1 MKVVAAIDSFKGS
14 LSSIEAGNA
23 AKEGVLRVFPQ
34 AEVVVS
40 PLADGGEGT
49 VEALCYALNGEKV
62 IKTVT
67 GPNGKNVSAS
77 YGIIGET
84 AVIEMAE
91 ASGITL
97 VSGEEKNPM
106 HTTTFG
112 FGELIKDAISK
123 GCRDFIIGIGGSATN
138 DGGIG
143 MLAALGFE
151 FLDKNGKAVS
161 YGAKGVG
168 EIEYIKNDKVLTEL
182 SECTFT
188 VACDVTNPL
197 CGENGCSAVYG
208 PQKGAKKEDIAVM
221 DEYLHRYALLTKK
234 LYPDADENKQGAGAA
249 GGLGFAISSYLGGAL
264 KSGIDI
270 VLNAINLEEKIKDAD
285 LVFTGEGRMDF
296 QTAMGKA
303 PGGVAKLA
311 KKYNKSVIAFAGA
324 VKEDA
329 RECNEKGIDAFFPVL
344 REVCS
349 LDEAMNKENAYKNMA
364 DTVEQVMRAVKI
376 KL

>member
-1 MKVVAAIDSFKGS
+1 MKVVIAIDSFKGS

-23 AKEGVLRVFPQ
+23 AKEGVLRVFPK
-34 AEVVVS
+34 AEVIVS

-49 VEALCYALNGEKV
+49 VDALCYALNGEK
-62 IKTVT
+62 ITKTVT
-67 GPNGKNVSAS
+67 GPSGKNVLAG
-77 YGIIGET
+77 YGIIGKT

-97 VSGEEKNPM
+97 VSGIKKNPM
-106 HTTTFG
+106 HTTTYG
-112 FGELIKDAISK
+112 FGELILDAINR
-123 GCRDFIIGIGGSATN
+123 GCRNFIMGIGGSATN

-143 MLAALGFE
+143 MLSALGFE
-151 FLDKNGKAVS
+151 FLDKNGKSVS

-168 EIEYIKNDKVLTEL
+168 EIEYIKNENALKEL

-188 VACDVTNPL
+188 VACDVVNPL
-197 CGENGCSAVYG
+197 CGNNGCSAVFG

-221 DEYLHRYALLTKK
+221 DESLQRYALLTKK
-234 LYPDADENKQGAGAA
+234 LYPDADETKQGAGAA
-249 GGLGFAISSYLGGAL
+249 GGLGFAISSYLGGEL

-270 VLNAINLEEKIKDAD
+270 VLNAIKLEEKIKDAD

-303 PGGVAKLA
+303 PGGVANLA
-311 KKYNKSVIAFAGA
+311 KKYNKSVIAFAGS

-329 RECNEKGIDAFFPVL
+329 KECNGKGIDAFFPVL
-344 REVCS
+344 REVCT
-349 LDEAMNKENAYKNMA
+349 LDEAMNKDNAYKNMA
-364 DTVEQVMRAVKI
+364 DTVEQVMRAVRI
-376 KL
+376 KV